1 MTIRVWRSWRAVKI
15 TLDVPDTTEGFEILA
30 AIRSEGGVRARHGIK
45 RATVESFI
53 VPTIHGDLAVTLPKE
68 PAPSPRPPA
77 TRKAVINPIPADPDR
92 HA

>member
-1 MTIRVWRSWRAVKI
+1 VKI

-53 VPTIHGDLAVTLPKE
+53 VPTVHGDLSVTLPKE
-68 PAPSPRPPA
+68 PAPAPKPPA
-77 TRKAVINPIPADPDR
+77 TRKAVINPIPDA
-92 HA
+92 